1 MFQPLKG
8 LRVVDLSQVLA
19 GPYATYL
26 LALMGAEVL
35 KIEKPGEGD
44 WTRIGGGVPE
54 LVDRKMGLSYL
65 VQGGNKKSVTLDLK
79 SAEGQDVAKS
89 LILTL

>member
-44 WTRIGGGVPE
+44 WTRVGGGVPDGKPGSGRCPVF
-54 LVDRKMGLSYL
+54 VDRELCRKPNPS
-65 VQGGNKKSVTLDLK
+65 
-79 SAEGQDVAKS
+79 
-89 LILTL
+89 